1 MKKLVAGRYQCD
13 SLCGRIF
20 SVALDQKLMC
30 GSRLRK
36 EVGEKGK
43 QMEKQR
49 VKTLNSATKK

>member
-1 MKKLVAGRYQCD
+1 MAGRYQYD
-13 SLCGRIF
+13 SLCDHIF